1 MTKLALL
8 GGNPVRTKLFPAHN
22 FIGAEE
28 KQKVME
34 ILDSGVLSRFL
45 GVWHDD
51 FYGGDEVR
59 AFEREWAD
67 SYQAAQGIAVNSCTS
82 GLYAAVGAAGVG
94 PGDEVIVSPY
104 TMTASV
110 TAAVAFN
117 AVPVFA
123 DIDPQNFCLSPASI
137 REKITERTKAI
148 IVVHLFG
155 HPADMDEIMDI
166 ADAHN
171 ITVIEDC
178 AQAPCAAYK
187 GRPVGTLGH
196 MGVFSLNY
204 HKHIHSGEGGIIITN
219 DERLADRLRL
229 IRNHAEAVVA
239 GRKVDSLVNMVGFN
253 FRLGEIEAG
262 IGRMQL
268 AKSRKLVERR
278 RHNLDYFN
286 RNLPRIPGLTIS
298 RAADYV
304 DHSYYVAALNYDA
317 DAAGLSRDILIRALH
332 AELPETEMIEGHGP
346 LISGGYVKPIY
357 LYPMFQEQVAYG
369 DLGCPFKCP
378 HYKGQVN
385 YAPGICPEAEK
396 AHATIITHEYMQ
408 PSLKESDIDDV
419 LAAFARVAENMED
432 LRAFQRSCQTE

>member
-1 MTKLALL
+1 MSKLALL
-8 GGNPVRTKLFPAHN
+8 GGDPVRTELFPAHN

-34 ILDSGVLSRFL
+34 IMDSGVLSRFL

-51 FYGGDEVR
+51 FHGGDEVQ

-67 SYQAAQGIAVNSCTS
+67 SYQATHGVSVNSCTS

-123 DIDPQNFCLSPASI
+123 DIDPKNFCLSPDSI
-137 REKITERTKAI
+137 RARITERTKAI

-155 HPADMDEIMDI
+155 HPADMDEIMEI
-166 ADAHN
+166 AAAHD

-178 AQAPCAAYK
+178 AQAPAATYR
-187 GRPVGTLGH
+187 GRSVGTLGH

-204 HKHIHSGEGGIIITN
+204 HKHIHSGEGGIVVTN
-219 DERLADRLRL
+219 DDRLADRLCM
-229 IRNHAEAVVA
+229 IRNHAEAVVT
-239 GRKVDSLVNMVGFN
+239 GHEIDSLVNMVGFN

-262 IGRMQL
+262 IGRVQL
-268 AKSRKLVERR
+268 GKSQGLVDRR
-278 RHNLDYFN
+278 RDNLAYFN
-286 RNLPRIPGLTIS
+286 RNLPTVPGLRIS
-298 RAADYV
+298 PAADYV
-304 DHSYYVAALNYDA
+304 EHSYYAAVLNYDA
-317 DAAGLSRDILIRALH
+317 EAAGLSRDVLIKALH
-332 AELPETEMIEGHGP
+332 AELPETGMRKGHGP
-346 LISGGYVKPIY
+346 LIGGGYVKPIY
-357 LYPMFQEQVAYG
+357 LYPMFQEQTAFG
-369 DLGCPFKCP
+369 DKGCPFKCP
-378 HYKGQVN
+378 HYKGKVN
-385 YAPGICPEAEK
+385 YAAGICSETEK

-408 PSLKESDIDDV
+408 PSMSESDIDDV
-419 LAAFARVAENMED
+419 LNAFAKVADNMD
-432 LRAFQRSCQTE
+432 ALRKLDNSPRR